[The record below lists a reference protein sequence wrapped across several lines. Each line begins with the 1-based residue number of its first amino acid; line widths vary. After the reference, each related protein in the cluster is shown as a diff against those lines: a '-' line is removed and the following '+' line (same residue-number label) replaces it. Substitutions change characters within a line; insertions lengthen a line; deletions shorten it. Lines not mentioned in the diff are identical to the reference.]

1 MRERVTIDKLSR
13 DNRPNTPSEEV
24 TPMPFHRYEN
34 SRPQSGTTSWFWSVL
49 WVGLVGLFGSH
60 ALAGERLNVMFIT
73 LDDMNRDS
81 VGVYGSKV
89 PETTPNIDRLA
100 SQGMRFEHGHV
111 TIAIC
116 QPTRAVWMTG
126 RYPHNN
132 GALGFNPIK
141 RGIPTLPETLR
152 ENGYL
157 TGILGKT
164 EHVVPTR
171 RQAFDYKRD
180 RSEMNNGRDRE
191 LYAKFTAEFLEKAKA
206 SDKPF
211 FIMVNTH
218 DPHRPFDNRKPAE
231 KRQLAS
237 DANDTK
243 PMKGKRNRRRGDY
256 PAPSRIY
263 QPDEIAV
270 PGFLPD
276 LPDIREEIAQ
286 YFSSVRRADDV
297 VGSVLAELEKAGVAE
312 NTLVMLKSDHGIAV
326 PFAKTNVYRH
336 STRTPWIVRWPGVVK
351 PGSHD
356 TEHLIAGVDFAPTIL
371 DALGIAPMEGVDG
384 RSFLP
389 VLKGESQAGRDFVF
403 THINTIASGRSYR
416 MRSIQGQRYGII
428 WNGWS
433 DGTTP
438 FRNESMSGL
447 TWKAMVAAA
456 KDDPEIAARV
466 KLFQYR
472 VPFEFYDYEA
482 DPDARKN
489 LIDDPA
495 MQGKVAEYRAKLV
508 QMMKDTNDPALK
520 EFEKQTNANK

>member
-1 MRERVTIDKLSR
+1 
-13 DNRPNTPSEEV
+13 
-24 TPMPFHRYEN
+24 MPIHQQQTFHSPTLTTR
-34 SRPQSGTTSWFWSVL
+34 QSIRRTWWSVL
-49 WVGLVGLFGSH
+49 WVGLSLVGSQGLT
-60 ALAGERLNVMFIT
+60 AERLNVMFIT

-81 VGVYGSKV
+81 VGAYGAKV
-89 PETTPNIDRLA
+89 FQTTPNIDRLA

-152 ENGYL
+152 QNGYL

-171 RQAFDYKRD
+171 KQAFDYKRD
-180 RSEMNNGRDRE
+180 RNEMTNGRDRE
-191 LYAKFTAEFLEKAKA
+191 LYAKFAAEFLAKAKA
-206 SDKPF
+206 ADKPF
-211 FIMVNTH
+211 FFMVNAH
-218 DPHRPFDNRKPAE
+218 DPHRPFDNRKPAD
-231 KRQLAS
+231 KRQPATIETE
-237 DANDTK
+237 TK
-243 PMKGKRNRRRGDY
+243 TKKGKKGKKRFRGDY

-263 QPDEIAV
+263 QPKEIVV

-276 LPDIREEIAQ
+276 LPKIREEIAQ
-286 YFSSVRRADDV
+286 YYSSVRRADDV
-297 VGSVLAELEKAGVAE
+297 VGSVLAELKEAGFAE

-326 PFAKTNVYRH
+326 PFAKTNVWRH

-351 PGSHD
+351 PGSHE

-371 DALGIAPMEGVDG
+371 EALGVDPMEGMDG
-384 RSFLP
+384 RSFLSI
-389 VLKGESQAGRDFVF
+389 LKGESQADRDFVF

-416 MRSIQGQRYGII
+416 MRSIQGKQYGII

-433 DGTTP
+433 DGKTP

-456 KDDPEIAARV
+456 KEDLTIAARV
-466 KLFQYR
+466 KHFQFR

-495 MQGKVAEYRAKLV
+495 MQDKVAAYREKLV

-520 EFEKQTNANK
+520 EFERHLPGRNSE